1 MPYRVRAEALLARW
15 REAERRHA
23 SATPGTPEFEQIAD
37 EVAELRRQYQQVTLQ
52 AQEFDLADR
61 ERLPQPVD

>member
-23 SATPGTPEFEQIAD
+23 RTEPGTPEFEQVRD
-37 EVAELRRQYQQVTLQ
+37 EITELRRQYQQAVLE
-52 AQEFDLADR
+52 AREFDPAESPR
-61 ERLPQPVD
+61 MPQAVD

>member
-23 SATPGTPEFEQIAD
+23 RTEPGTPEFEQVRD
-37 EVAELRRQYQQVTLQ
+37 EITELRRQYQQAVLE
-52 AQEFDLADR
+52 AR
-61 ERLPQPVD
+61 EINVPTPRMPQTVD

>member
-23 SATPGTPEFEQIAD
+23 RTEPGTPEFDQVRNEIT
-37 EVAELRRQYQQVTLQ
+37 ELRRQYQQAVLE
-52 AQEFDLADR
+52 AQEFS
-61 ERLPQPVD
+61 LPEPPRMPQAVD

>member
-23 SATPGTPEFEQIAD
+23 SATPGTPEFEQIGD
-37 EVAELRRQYQQVTLQ
+37 EIAELRRQYQQATLE
-52 AQEFDLADR
+52 AQEFDLAGR
-61 ERLPQPVD
+61 EPLPQPVD

>member
-1 MPYRVRAEALLARW
+1 MPYRVTAEALLARW

-37 EVAELRRQYQQVTLQ
+37 EVAELRRQYQQLTLE
-52 AQEFDLADR
+52 AQEFDLAER

>member
-1 MPYRVRAEALLARW
+1 MPHRVRAEALLARW

-37 EVAELRRQYQQVTLQ
+37 EIAELRRQYQQVTFE
-52 AQEFDLADR
+52 AQEFDLAER

>member
-23 SATPGTPEFEQIAD
+23 RTEPGTPEFEQVRD
-37 EVAELRRQYQQVTLQ
+37 EITELRRLYQQAVLE
-52 AQEFDLADR
+52 AREFDPAEPAR
-61 ERLPQPVD
+61 MPQAVD

>member
-23 SATPGTPEFEQIAD
+23 RTEPGTPEFEQVQD
-37 EVAELRRQYQQVTLQ
+37 EITELRRQYQNAVTE
-52 AQEFDLADR
+52 AREFNGQEASR
-61 ERLPQPVD
+61 MPQTVD

>member
-23 SATPGTPEFEQIAD
+23 SALPGTPEFEQIG
-37 EVAELRRQYQQVTLQ
+37 EEIAELRRQYQQVTLE
-52 AQEFDLADR
+52 AQEFDLG
-61 ERLPQPVD
+61 ERDPLPQPVD

>member
-23 SATPGTPEFEQIAD
+23 RTEPGTPEFEQVRD
-37 EVAELRRQYQQVTLQ
+37 EITELRRQYQQAVTEAREFNVPEPSRM
-52 AQEFDLADR
+52 AQT
-61 ERLPQPVD
+61 VD

>member
-23 SATPGTPEFEQIAD
+23 STEPGTPEFEQIRD
-37 EVAELRRQYQQVTLQ
+37 EINELRRQYQQAVLE
-52 AQEFDLADR
+52 AQEFDLPGPPP
-61 ERLPQPVD
+61 LPQAVD